1 MTPLLDL
8 LRRWL
13 PPGVAMVVLAL
24 CYAAVLALVIF
35 CVARPTQE
43 FIYL

>member
-13 PPGVAMVVLAL
+13 PPGLAMVALAL
-24 CYAAVLALVIF
+24 CYAAVLVLVIF
-35 CVARPTQE
+35 CVTRPGQD